1 MWECRKWG
9 VEMRGIMMEMQGMR
23 VGMRGLGVG
32 NVMNRIEIRIAIKTL
47 IFPLSN

>member
-1 MWECRKWG
+1 MWECRKWR

-23 VGMRGLGVG
+23 VGMRGIGVG

-47 IFPLSN
+47 IFLLSN